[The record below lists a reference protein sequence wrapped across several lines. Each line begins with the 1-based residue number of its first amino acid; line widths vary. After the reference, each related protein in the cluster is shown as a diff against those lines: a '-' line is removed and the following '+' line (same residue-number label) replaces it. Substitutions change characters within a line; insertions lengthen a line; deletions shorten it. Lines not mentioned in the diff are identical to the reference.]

1 MSQARNLANFG
12 VHTTTSAGS
21 GTLTFVGSGIYGAY
35 DVSKDGPGTD
45 NDGDALAVG
54 MLYFNTT
61 DNEMRIYGGST
72 WIAASAAG
80 SASLLVYKYVATAAQ
95 TTFTG
100 NDANGAALAYTANN
114 INVFLNGVRLD
125 ASDYTASNG
134 TSVVLGSGAALS
146 DELVVVAFKS
156 FTVADMVPAST
167 GGTFGGNITVPT
179 PTATGHAVTK
189 AYSDL
194 KATTGKSIAM
204 AIVFGG

>member
-1 MSQARNLANFG
+1 
-12 VHTTTSAGS
+12 
-21 GTLTFVGSGIYGAY
+21 
-35 DVSKDGPGTD
+35 
-45 NDGDALAVG
+45 

-80 SASLLVYKYVATAAQ
+80 SSSLLVYKYVATAAQ

-100 NDANGAALAYTANN
+100 NDANGTALAYTANN

-134 TSVVLGSGAALS
+134 TSVVLGGGAALS

-167 GGTFGGNITVPT
+167 GGTF
-179 PTATGHAVTK
+179 TGAVT
-189 AYSDL
+189 ASGGVVGNL
-194 KATTGKSIAM
+194 TGNASGTSATVTTAAQPAITSVGTLSAVTVTGLITAN
-204 AIVFGG
+204 GGIETDTNSKVVQKGAFMQNSVHQSWVMGG